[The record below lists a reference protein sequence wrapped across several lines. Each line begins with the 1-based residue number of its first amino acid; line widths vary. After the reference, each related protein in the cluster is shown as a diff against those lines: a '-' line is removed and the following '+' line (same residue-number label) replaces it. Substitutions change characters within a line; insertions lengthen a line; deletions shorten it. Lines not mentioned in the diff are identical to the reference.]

1 MSVNPYQI
9 LVPSSS
15 STSVAASE
23 VPSIML
29 TLSCLLVKWKH
40 HTCFCYLCQRTLL
53 GSRKRTRQAS
63 QLEKRA
69 HFSEVTCPF

>member
-15 STSVAASE
+15 SSVAASE
-23 VPSIML
+23 VPPIML
-29 TLSCLLVKWKH
+29 TLACLWKMQH
-40 HTCFCYLCQRTLL
+40 YTYFCYLCQRTLL